1 MASDFVFHI
10 RNAHPADMVALLVI
24 LAENPHLETITDIVN
39 EADSLGY
46 SIRDRQRLEALM
58 TARDLGLVSPDRND
72 LLPAGRVLV
81 ELEAR
86 NPDLFI
92 DAVHGLQYSLWEKK
106 SPAKYC
112 FSWSYRLIC
121 QYLWSSG
128 TQELN
133 DIRRNIAS
141 EIEGQA
147 RRLFELSDVVIS
159 PKSVG
164 GALLWLSE
172 LRPEVIDENP
182 EWFRRRVFCSPELLV
197 MGASFVYREKEL
209 DYGSNLLLS
218 DDCRDDICK
227 FCLLDPAGFER
238 VLDYAVAQFD
248 FLETGLGG
256 GWGRY
261 LTLHRALSL
270 EDFV

>member
-1 MASDFVFHI
+1 MGSDFVFHI
-10 RNAHPADMVALLVI
+10 RNAHPADMVAVLAT
-24 LAENPHLETITDIVN
+24 LAENPNLEAIIDIVS

-72 LLPAGRVLV
+72 LLPAGRLLV
-81 ELEAR
+81 ELETR

-106 SPAKYC
+106 ASAKHC
-112 FSWSYRLIC
+112 FSWTYRLIC
-121 QYLWSSG
+121 EHLWSSG
-128 TQELN
+128 TRELI
-133 DIRRNIAS
+133 DIRRNMAS

-147 RRLFELSDVVIS
+147 RQFFEISDVVIS

-164 GALLWLSE
+164 GALLWLNE
-172 LRPEVIDENP
+172 LRPEVIDGGQ
-182 EWFRRRVFCSPELLV
+182 EWFKRRVFCSPELFV
-197 MGASFVYREKEL
+197 MGANFVYCEKEL
-209 DYGSNLLLS
+209 DYGSNLLLGEE
-218 DDCRDDICK
+218 CRDDICR

-248 FLETGLGG
+248 FLDTGLGG
-256 GWGRY
+256 GWGRF
-261 LTLHRALSL
+261 LTLHRAPCL